1 MLFRNIQAG
10 TFAALCY
17 IAPGFMLWGGLNA
30 QEIASSHAFS
40 GDELAAWQADYDN
53 GSTIY
58 DNACVAC
65 HGADAKGVPSL
76 GKDLTTSTFADGLT
90 DEELVSFIIEGRPA
104 GDPLNTTGVDM
115 LPRGGNSGLSDH
127 DLFDVVAYLR
137 TL

>member
-1 MLFRNIQAG
+1 MARKTAILIAIVALTLGACGAGSGTASDDEAAAATPMSLAPPDQTHGKVVFAG
-10 TFAALCY
+10 T
-17 IAPGFMLWGGLNA
+17 
-30 QEIASSHAFS
+30 
-40 GDELAAWQADYDN
+40 
-53 GSTIY
+53 
-58 DNACVAC
+58 CVAC

-115 LPRGGNSGLSDH
+115 LPRGGNSSLSDH